1 MVFQFKIQIEGITKP
16 LYMEKGLLIGKV
28 PLMGSSIYP
37 TKATIIPEINNR
49 IDNFYY
55 FCVNNLY

>member
-1 MVFQFKIQIEGITKP
+1 
-16 LYMEKGLLIGKV
+16 MEKGLLIGKV
-28 PLMGSSIYP
+28 PLMGFFIYP